1 MSMAKRWLETLPEF
15 DEVVEVEPEPAFNVV
30 DFMAA
35 FQPHLTPD
43 DLRQLRRE
51 GWLDDVEVGRKLFE
65 NGYSEWR
72 CNSIE
77 EYEGWHKAQTEAQAW
92 HRSMMMAADMEQVAA

>member
-1 MSMAKRWLETLPEF
+1 MSMAKRWMAELPEF
-15 DEVVEVEPEPAFNVV
+15 SQVVEVEPEPAFDVV
-30 DFMAA
+30 GFMAA
-35 FQPHLTPD
+35 FQPHLTPE

-72 CNSIE
+72 CDSIE
-77 EYEGWHKAQTEAQAW
+77 EYEGWRKAQHEAQAW
-92 HRSMMMAADMEQVAA
+92 HRSMMMTADMEQVAA